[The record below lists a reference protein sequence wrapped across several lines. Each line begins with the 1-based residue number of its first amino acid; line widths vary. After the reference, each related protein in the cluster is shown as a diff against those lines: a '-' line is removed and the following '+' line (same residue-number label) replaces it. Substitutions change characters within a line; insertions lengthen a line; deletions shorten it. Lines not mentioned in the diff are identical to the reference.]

1 MKLLLTA
8 INAKYIHSN
17 LAVSSLRA
25 YAEKRG
31 IRTEALI
38 ATINQQRE
46 DIFRAIYE
54 KRPDVLFFSVYIWN
68 AELVAWLA
76 QEYHR
81 LCPRVP
87 IWVGG
92 PEVSYESEQYLRDHP
107 AVTGILTGEGEETFL
122 ELARWYLGQMPEACR
137 KAAFACGEAPLP
149 EHPEDGRRNIRGLM
163 LRNAFGDPVYTGSRP
178 PMRMDDL
185 PFCYESMAAS
195 PGDFAHRI
203 IYYESSRGCPYSCS
217 YCLSSA
223 DQNLRERSLSLVF
236 QELQFFLDHR
246 VQQVKFVDRTFNCR
260 AERATAIWSYL
271 AEHDNGVTN
280 FHFEI
285 GADLLRP
292 EQVELVARMRPGLVQ
307 FEIGVQTTNPETIR
321 EVSRSMDLQR
331 LKQAVRAIQKTGKAH
346 QHLDLIAGLP
356 YEGKERF
363 ARSFDEIYA
372 LKPEQLQ
379 LGFLKVLKGSRMY
392 TEAEKYGI
400 LFHASPPYEVMRTRW
415 IRYEE
420 LLEIKDVE
428 AMLEIYYN
436 SGQYPASIRL
446 LETFFSSAYQMFLAL
461 ARYERRC
468 CPEGGSVSRPKR
480 SRMLLEFFLLCKQGA
495 SGDAAGDGK
504 SGTAA
509 ADDEKH
515 STGGAETESL
525 ASEAVLYDLYS
536 RENLKKR
543 PEWARE
549 IRSLRGAFRTYSR
562 EYGLDGMYI
571 HMEPFSAA
579 FICWLEGQQLL
590 PEAGKPEAEPSA
602 ERTSTERTSTEGKLA
617 EGKTAAGKPTE
628 GKPAAGTD
636 ASDRGGRPGGGSR
649 IGDTAGE
656 TGPKAPAGTAD
667 PVPDSGQEEICLL
680 FDYEHRSPLTGT
692 AEIRRIKNWQSQ
704 NEPEKS

>member
-149 EHPEDGRRNIRGLM
+149 EHPEDGRRNIRGLV

-178 PMRMDDL
+178 PIRMDDL

-223 DQNLRERSLSLVF
+223 DQNLRERSLPLVF
-236 QELQFFLDHR
+236 QELQFFLDRR

-392 TEAEKYGI
+392 AEAEKYGI

-468 CPEGGSVSRPKR
+468 CPEGGYVSRPKR
-480 SRMLLEFFLLCKQGA
+480 SRMLLEFFLLCEQGA
-495 SGDAAGDGK
+495 SGDAAGDAK
-504 SGTAA
+504 SGPAA

-515 STGGAETESL
+515 STGGADDGKRSPAAADDEKSTPDTAEMESM

-562 EYGLDGMYI
+562 EHGLDGKYI
-571 HMEPFSAA
+571 HMEAFSAA
-579 FICWLEGQQLL
+579 FIRWLEGQQLL
-590 PEAGKPEAEPSA
+590 PEAEPSA

-628 GKPAAGTD
+628 GKPTAGTG
-636 ASDRGGRPGGGSR
+636 AADRGGRPGPDDG
-649 IGDTAGE
+649 AG
-656 TGPKAPAGTAD
+656 
-667 PVPDSGQEEICLL
+667 EICLL

>member
-1 MKLLLTA
+1 MKPTGEKCKSMKLLLTA

-137 KAAFACGEAPLP
+137 KAAFVCGEAPLP
-149 EHPEDGRRNIRGLM
+149 EHPEDGRRNIRGLV

-178 PMRMDDL
+178 PIRMDDL

-223 DQNLRERSLSLVF
+223 DQNLRERSLPLVF
-236 QELQFFLDHR
+236 QELQFFLDRR

-392 TEAEKYGI
+392 AEAEKYGI

-420 LLEIKDVE
+420 LLEIKEVE

-480 SRMLLEFFLLCKQGA
+480 SRMLLEFFLLCEQGA
-495 SGDAAGDGK
+495 SGDAAGDAK
-504 SGTAA
+504 SGPAA
-509 ADDEKH
+509 ADDEK
-515 STGGAETESL
+515 STPDTAEMESM

-562 EYGLDGMYI
+562 KHGLDGKYI

-579 FICWLEGQQLL
+579 FIRWLEGQQLL

-602 ERTSTERTSTEGKLA
+602 ERTSTEGKLA
-617 EGKTAAGKPTE
+617 EGKTAAGKPT
-628 GKPAAGTD
+628 AGTG
-636 ASDRGGRPGGGSR
+636 AADRGGRPGPDDG
-649 IGDTAGE
+649 AG
-656 TGPKAPAGTAD
+656 
-667 PVPDSGQEEICLL
+667 EICLL
-680 FDYEHRSPLTGT
+680 FDYEHRSPLTGM